1 MRKKY
6 DKMNAK
12 NEVQCIWQEP
22 ENVCADLKRQ
32 EGTRGVRVLPS
43 GRGIAYGNVANKR
56 RKIRTCCGQKG
67 VRLSEAVYGPAR
79 YRKGIG
85 PGVVL
90 WLEGC
95 MLYRRPGVRCRR
107 PPLRRRPAFRRRR
120 SWSAGG
126 WMTGRQYPLRR
137 RRVRPRCGGRSR
149 GIGLATRFAVLPENV
164 SAS

>member
-56 RKIRTCCGQKG
+56 REEDTDVIIRHSK
-67 VRLSEAVYGPAR
+67 
-79 YRKGIG
+79 
-85 PGVVL
+85 
-90 WLEGC
+90 
-95 MLYRRPGVRCRR
+95 
-107 PPLRRRPAFRRRR
+107 
-120 SWSAGG
+120 SA
-126 WMTGRQYPLRR
+126 T
-137 RRVRPRCGGRSR
+137 
-149 GIGLATRFAVLPENV
+149 IFEDI
-164 SAS
+164 

>member
-1 MRKKY
+1 
-6 DKMNAK
+6 MNAK

-56 RKIRTCCGQKG
+56 REEDTDVLRSG
-67 VRLSEAVYGPAR
+67 RSSAVGGGLRSGLVPER
-79 YRKGIG
+79 YRAGCG
-85 PGVVL
+85 SVAGRMYVV
-90 WLEGC
+90 
-95 MLYRRPGVRCRR
+95 PAAGVRCRR